1 MQLKKKNKNPE
12 DKEDISIEMYHLENE
27 ISNMLVSGTRERQI
41 RLSSFMAD
49 RFAQSKFQWNQEDK
63 AKHIIRNAMNI
74 EFLRDLIHVVNP
86 DLADRKNS
94 IWEDF

>member
-49 RFAQSKFQWNQEDK
+49 RFA
-63 AKHIIRNAMNI
+63 
-74 EFLRDLIHVVNP
+74 
-86 DLADRKNS
+86 
-94 IWEDF
+94 